1 MRITESQLR
10 GLIKEALLREA
21 AMTPSTAAGMGLRF
35 EVSKKNDSADIRAF
49 RGDGVVGSL
58 GSAETSEPC
67 DGAWQIYWAY
77 TVINGLG
84 PLLYDLM
91 IDVIHPHPLM
101 SDRGSVSA
109 GAKRIWDYYHTQ
121 RDDMEETQLDD
132 LHNTL
137 TTTTRDNCEQW
148 SAMLWDDD
156 EDWVPSSLS
165 KGYRREGGGTPVL
178 DELQRLGLVR
188 FV

>member
-1 MRITESQLR
+1 MRITEGQLR
-10 GLIKEALLREA
+10 RIIRRELLREA

-35 EVSKKNDSADIRAF
+35 EVSKKNDFADIRAF
-49 RGDGVVGSL
+49 RGDWAVGSL
-58 GSAETSEPC
+58 GSTETGNPC
-67 DGAWQIYWAY
+67 DGAWQIYWAN
-77 TVINGLG
+77 TIIDGLG

-91 IDVIHPHPLM
+91 IDVIHPRPLTA
-101 SDRGSVSA
+101 DRTSVSA
-109 GAKRIWDYYHTQ
+109 DAKRIWDFYHE
-121 RDDMEETQLDD
+121 RRFDMEEVQLDD
-132 LHNTL
+132 LRNTL

-148 SAMLWDDD
+148 SAMSWGDGA
-156 EDWVPSSLS
+156 DWVPSSLS